1 MERLETC
8 NYYAETCLRDISALV
23 SHFDPASSSNQKLW
37 RRSGGTFCGLTIGE
51 NAAKM
56 IHPLL
61 SCWQEWAAEEDCGWE
76 HFAATHEFPVQY
88 AGFIEESWHGLVY
101 RLSSSVL
108 NAIWLTTS
116 APDSF
121 PFVDLRFHFPW
132 ELVDASW
139 VLMSAAARLDNPG
152 DGFGPLTTSSLALV
166 ESSLRQEYARVCA
179 AKPSR
184 ELADPDGWD
193 FSPGVV
199 RYTGAEIPV
208 SGIPRRLLEAL
219 AMSTRPLTR
228 AELVDS
234 GWPGDQE
241 QMEAN
246 TLDKHLSDLRRILR
260 ESLGLPEKANPV
272 PCAGRGRDAAW
283 KLAVK
288 EFCDRK

>member
-1 MERLETC
+1 MERIETC
-8 NYYAETCLRDISALV
+8 NCYAEECLRDISALV
-23 SHFDPASSSNQKLW
+23 SEFDPASSSNQRLW
-37 RRSGGTFCGLTIGE
+37 RRAGGTFYGLTIGE
-51 NAAKM
+51 NAAKL

-76 HFAATHEFPVQY
+76 DFAATHEFPVQY
-88 AGFIEESWHGLVY
+88 AGFIEESWHYLVY

-108 NAIWLTTS
+108 EAIWHATS

-139 VLMSAAARLDNPG
+139 ARVSAAARLDNPG
-152 DGFGPLTTSSLALV
+152 SGLGPLTISGLALV

-184 ELADPDGWD
+184 GLTVPDGWD

-199 RYTGAEIPV
+199 RYSGAEIPV
-208 SGIPRRLLEAL
+208 SGIPRRLLERLVWSSA
-219 AMSTRPLTR
+219 STRD
-228 AELVDS
+228 ELVEA
-234 GWPGDQE
+234 GWPDDLE
-241 QMEAN
+241 RMESN
-246 TLDKHLSDLRRILR
+246 TLDKHLSELRKILR
-260 ESLGLPEKANPV
+260 DSLGLPEKANPV
-272 PCAGRGRDAAW
+272 PCSGRGRDAAW

-288 EFCDRK
+288 ELCDRK